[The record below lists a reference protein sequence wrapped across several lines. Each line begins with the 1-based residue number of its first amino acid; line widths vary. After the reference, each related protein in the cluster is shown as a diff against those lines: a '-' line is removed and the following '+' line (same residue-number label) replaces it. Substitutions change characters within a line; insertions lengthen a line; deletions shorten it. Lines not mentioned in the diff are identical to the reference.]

1 MITMMPVTMLM
12 VPMMIVMT
20 MILIVMTM
28 ILIMM
33 MMMML
38 LSNMMITMTMMIDH
52 DMDVPV
58 LGDFRWHSWDEGTG
72 EPGQSL
78 GIW

>member
-1 MITMMPVTMLM
+1 MMTMMPVTMLM
-12 VPMMIVMT
+12 M
-20 MILIVMTM
+20 IVMTM